1 MTMQDLF
8 RGFIKTK
15 NKVPLQKFK
24 SKDDKLLSLNEAQEL
39 DEYAGVLADDVILI
53 DIDDYEQSE
62 VMMDMVE
69 DLQLNCRVIA
79 TTRGKHFYFYGG
91 SIDKCGTHL
100 KLAVGLEAD
109 IKVGSHNSISI
120 LKFDGKE
127 REIIYDIEPDEEYE
141 KAPAWLTPVK
151 TKTDFYNL
159 SEGEGRNQELF
170 NYILTLQGAELS
182 NNEIKDT
189 ISLLNKYVLN
199 SPLDESELNKILRDE
214 SFQKPVFYGKNGN
227 FLFNKFATYLK
238 NNNHVIRLDSQ
249 LHIYSD
255 GVYMDGNRAIEKAMI
270 EVIPNLTS
278 RNRNEVL
285 KYLNID
291 APEVKTKASAHYI
304 AFKNGIYNLNT
315 DTLEAFSP
323 DVVVKNKIPFNYNP
337 SAYNETLDT
346 MLNKISCNDES
357 IRDLLEEM
365 AGYCMY
371 RRNELRKAFILIGDK
386 ANGKS
391 TYLDCIA
398 YMLGEDNTSALDL
411 KELGD
416 RFRTAEL
423 FGKLVNIG
431 DDIGDEFIP
440 NPAIFKK
447 LVSGDRVTVE
457 RKGQDPFDFNN
468 YSKLLFSAN
477 NIPRIKDQTGA
488 VLDRLVI
495 VPFNAT
501 FSKDDADYD
510 PYIKYK
516 LRTESAMEYLIQ
528 IGLEGLK
535 RVLEDNGFTICEKV
549 QKELEDYA
557 ENNNPIIGF
566 FRDLD
571 IEADVVNQP
580 TNDVYLRYKIYC
592 NDNGFTPIASNSF
605 GKFVKKEYHL
615 EVKQIM
621 RDSKRYRVFRHEGRR
636 D

>member
-1 MTMQDLF
+1 MENLF
-8 RGFIKTK
+8 RGYIKTD

-24 SKDDKLLSLNEAQEL
+24 NTDKLLSLEEAQEL
-39 DEYAGVLADDVILI
+39 TEYAGVLADDVILI

-62 VMMDMVE
+62 ILMDIVE
-69 DLQLNCRVIA
+69 DLQINCRVIQ

-91 SIDKCGTHL
+91 SIGKGGTHL
-100 KLAVGLEAD
+100 KLAIGLEAD

-127 REIIYDIEPDEEYE
+127 RPIIYDIEDNESYDD
-141 KAPAWLTPVK
+141 APAWLTPVK
-151 TKTDFYNL
+151 TKSDFYNMD
-159 SEGEGRNQELF
+159 EGDGRNQELF

-182 NNEIKDT
+182 NEEIIET
-189 ISLLNKYVLN
+189 ITLLNNYVLK
-199 SPLDESELNKILRDE
+199 SPLPEEELDKILRED
-214 SFQKPVFYGKNGN
+214 SFKKPVFYGKNGN

-249 LHIYSD
+249 LHIYQD
-255 GVYMDGNRAIEKAMI
+255 GVYQDGSRMLEKAMI
-270 EVIPNLTS
+270 NIIPTLSS

-291 APEVKTKASAHYI
+291 APEVKSKASANYI

-315 DTLEAFSP
+315 DTLEPFSP
-323 DVVVKNKIPFNYNP
+323 DIVVKNKISFNYIP
-337 SAYNETLDT
+337 GAYNKTLDSV
-346 MLNKISCNDES
+346 LDKISCHDDS

-365 AGYCMY
+365 AGYCLY

-391 TYLDCIA
+391 TFLDCIA
-398 YMLGEDNTSALDL
+398 FMVGESNTSALDL

-477 NIPRIKDQTGA
+477 NIPRINDKTGA

-501 FSKDDADYD
+501 FSKNDSDYD
-510 PYIKYK
+510 PHIKYK

-528 IGLEGLK
+528 LGLDGLK
-535 RVLEDNGFTICEKV
+535 RVLANNGFTVCEKV
-549 QKELEDYA
+549 QAELDEYN
-557 ENNNPIIGF
+557 EQNNPVIGF

-580 TNDVYLRYKIYC
+580 TSDVYVSYKVYC
-592 NDNGFTPIASNSF
+592 NINGYSPIAANSF
-605 GKFVKKEYHL
+605 GKYVKKEFNL
-615 EVKQIM
+615 TTKQIM
-621 RDSKRYRVFRHEGRR
+621 RDGKRFRVFSHE
-636 D
+636 

>member
-1 MTMQDLF
+1 MENLF
-8 RGFIKTK
+8 RGYIKTD

-24 SKDDKLLSLNEAQEL
+24 NTDKLLSLDEAQEL
-39 DEYAGVLADDVILI
+39 TEYAGVLADDVILI

-62 VMMDMVE
+62 ILMDIVE
-69 DLQLNCRVIA
+69 DLQINCRVIE
-79 TTRGKHFYFYGG
+79 TTRGKHFYFCGG
-91 SIDKCGTHL
+91 SISKGGTHL
-100 KLAVGLEAD
+100 KLAIGLEAD

-127 REIIYDIEPDEEYE
+127 RPIIYDIEDSESYDD
-141 KAPAWLTPVK
+141 APAWLTPVK
-151 TKTDFYNL
+151 TKSDFYNMD
-159 SEGEGRNQELF
+159 EGDGRNQELF

-182 NNEIKDT
+182 NEEIIET
-189 ISLLNKYVLN
+189 ITLLNNYVLK
-199 SPLDESELNKILRDE
+199 SPLPEEELDKILRED
-214 SFQKPVFYGKNGN
+214 SFKKPIFYGKNGN

-249 LHIYSD
+249 LHIYQD
-255 GVYMDGNRAIEKAMI
+255 GVYQDGSRMLEKAMI
-270 EVIPNLTS
+270 DIIPTLSS
-278 RNRNEVL
+278 RNRNEVF

-291 APEVKTKASAHYI
+291 APEIKSKASANYI
-304 AFKNGIYNLNT
+304 AFNNGIYNLNT
-315 DTLEAFSP
+315 DTLEPFSP
-323 DVVVKNKIPFNYNP
+323 DIVVKNKISFNYIP
-337 SAYNETLDT
+337 GAYNETLDNV
-346 MLNKISCNDES
+346 LDKISCHDDS

-365 AGYCMY
+365 AGYCLY

-391 TYLDCIA
+391 TFLDCIA
-398 YMLGEDNTSALDL
+398 FMVGESNTSALDL

-477 NIPRIKDQTGA
+477 NIPRINDKTGA

-501 FSKDDADYD
+501 FSKNDPDYD
-510 PYIKYK
+510 PHIKYK

-528 IGLEGLK
+528 LGLDGLK
-535 RVLEDNGFTICEKV
+535 RVLANNGFTVCEKV
-549 QKELEDYA
+549 QAELDEYN
-557 ENNNPIIGF
+557 EQNNPVIGF

-580 TNDVYLRYKIYC
+580 TSDVYVSYKVYC
-592 NDNGFTPIASNSF
+592 NINGYTPIAANSF
-605 GKFVKKEYHL
+605 GKYVKKEFNL
-615 EVKQIM
+615 TTKQIM
-621 RDSKRYRVFRHEGRR
+621 RDGKRFRVFSHE
-636 D
+636 